1 LCVIK
6 ITRIVDIKAYLIKA
20 KFNTGEIRTINF
32 LPLIEK
38 FTVLKNPAVFAKAEI
53 DDYPTI
59 SWDNLG
65 RMQELDGTVVDCPLD
80 FSPETLY
87 QLSTL
92 QKN

>member
-1 LCVIK
+1 MYK
-6 ITRIVDIKAYLIKA
+6 ITQIIDIKPYQIAA

-32 LPLIEK
+32 ISLVKK
-38 FTVLKNPAVFAKAEI
+38 FTALKNPDVFIKAKI

-59 SWDNLG
+59 SWDDLALI
-65 RMQELDGTVVDCPLD
+65 RELDGTVKSCPLD

-92 QKN
+92 QNN

>member
-1 LCVIK
+1 MYT
-6 ITRIVDIKAYLIKA
+6 ITQIIDIKPYQIAA

-32 LPLIEK
+32 APLIEK
-38 FTVLKNPAVFAKAEI
+38 FPALKNPDTFKKARI

-59 SWDNLG
+59 CWDNLALI
-65 RMQELDGTVVDCPLD
+65 RELDGTVISCPLD

-92 QKN
+92 QNN

>member
-1 LCVIK
+1 MYTITHIIEIK
-6 ITRIVDIKAYLIKA
+6 PYLIAA

-32 LPLIEK
+32 ASLIEK
-38 FTVLKNPAVFAKAEI
+38 FPTLKNPDIFKKAKI

-59 SWDNLG
+59 CWDDLALI
-65 RMQELDGTVVDCPLD
+65 RELDGTVIPCPLD

-92 QKN
+92 QNN

>member
-1 LCVIK
+1 MIK
-6 ITRIVDIKAYLIKA
+6 INRIVDIKPYQIKA

-38 FTVLKNPAVFAKAEI
+38 FTVLKNPAVFAKAKI
-53 DDYPTI
+53 GDYPTI
-59 SWDNLG
+59 SWDGLG
-65 RMQELDGTVVDCPLD
+65 RMQELDGTIVACPLD

-92 QKN
+92 QNN

>member
-1 LCVIK
+1 MYK
-6 ITRIVDIKAYLIKA
+6 ITQIIDIKPYKIAA
-20 KFNTGEIRTINF
+20 QFNTGEIRTIDF
-32 LPLIEK
+32 APLIEK
-38 FTVLKNPAVFAKAEI
+38 FAALKDPSVFIKAKI

-59 SWDNLG
+59 SWDDLALI
-65 RMQELDGTVVDCPLD
+65 RELDGTIKSCPLD